1 MIVAE
6 ELDVVRLRIPSPVEK
21 IHTSRPRTVSGA
33 RSMRT
38 FACSPM
44 RPLALF
50 FSFDMLFLSTCLEI
64 ITIVYGLF
72 KLEDSAIAS
81 SAREQVLRFDFA
93 VLLAPAQESFCRSA
107 MIRLREADDT

>member
-1 MIVAE
+1 MTVAE
-6 ELDVVRLRIPSPVEK
+6 ELDVVRLIIPSPVEK
-21 IHTSRPRTVSGA
+21 SHTSRPRTAGA

-50 FSFDMLFLSTCLEI
+50 LSFDMLFLSTRLEI

-72 KLEDSAIAS
+72 KLEASAIANNARARVS
-81 SAREQVLRFDFA
+81 SA
-93 VLLAPAQESFCRSA
+93 
-107 MIRLREADDT
+107 